1 MEMPEHRTWM
11 YNRRNVG
18 RRGYTVEFLQGLEE
32 FLDFACQQPQYLNE
46 GVISCPCKQCKNE
59 RHLTLKEVNVHIRQ
73 KGFTPGYW
81 YWTSHGEEVPQTN
94 LDVDMHSDER
104 TFSSQQ
110 DTGFDDADLND
121 QNFVQNEEVPTNME
135 STEFYDMWNSTQQ
148 PLQSGYQNTP
158 NMSAA
163 IAMLSLKSKYNM
175 SQDCFD
181 DVVKFMRESS
191 HVENEIPSNSRKTKR
206 TVQPTKMSSK
216 KICAQTHAPLI
227 IPSDTLQT
235 YSNQAA
241 QPPSRTKPRTK
252 LSRSRPTKPLTQLQ
266 LRTQSQFSQS
276 QLPLQS
282 QPTELRP
289 QPQLRVQPQPT
300 EPQHRLL
307 PQPTELRPQP
317 QLRVQP
323 QPTEPRHRLQPQPT
337 VPRPTEPQLRLQP
350 QPTPPRP
357 QPPLRLQPQPT
368 QPRPQPQLRLQP
380 QPTQPQPTPSRSQPQ
395 PQAQPIIS
403 QTITTQVLQCQESP
417 LVNENPSSS
426 SNHVS
431 EESNG
436 NKIPI
441 LPEGDGFDQHRL
453 VVKAIASIIR
463 TNLEEGKP
471 SWKQLSKKQRD
482 SWFDIF
488 KSKFTWPPQHKDLVR
503 RNFEKRGSAKM
514 IQLMQEARKDLDQKP
529 IWMEERV
536 WAQLKAHW
544 ESLEYKRKSEINKRN
559 GKSMAGASLHTGG
572 SIPHHLHWKR
582 MKEANG
588 TDPSMAEFYCRTH
601 RKKDQ
606 SWVGPCAESA
616 YDKFERRKLE
626 LSSKI
631 ISRENGGD
639 NQPSIDMPSE
649 LDIWVDSVGVK
660 KGRVFGL
667 GSATKKLV
675 TSVKLSANSEDVNG
689 LRSQIH
695 ALNESLQKQEQEKL
709 EMKLELSETRKQVAA
724 LMQHL
729 GFAASSSRPHSSP
742 QDSNEIDNGDDD
754 DTDTDGDH
762 ME

>member
-1 MEMPEHRTWM
+1 MIFAGELKMEMPEHRTWM

-110 DTGFDDADLND
+110 DTGFDDGDLND

-266 LRTQSQFSQS
+266 LQS
-276 QLPLQS
+276 PM
-282 QPTELRP
+282 
-289 QPQLRVQPQPT
+289 
-300 EPQHRLL
+300 
-307 PQPTELRPQP
+307 
-317 QLRVQP
+317 
-323 QPTEPRHRLQPQPT
+323 
-337 VPRPTEPQLRLQP
+337 
-350 QPTPPRP
+350 
-357 QPPLRLQPQPT
+357 
-368 QPRPQPQLRLQP
+368 
-380 QPTQPQPTPSRSQPQ
+380 
-395 PQAQPIIS
+395 
-403 QTITTQVLQCQESP
+403 
-417 LVNENPSSS
+417 VNENPSSS

-536 WAQLKAHW
+536 WAQLKTHW

-559 GKSMAGASLHTGG
+559 SESMAGASLHTGG

-631 ISRENGGD
+631 VSRENGGD

-754 DTDTDGDH
+754 ETDTDGDH

>member
-1 MEMPEHRTWM
+1 MEMPAHRTWM
-11 YNRRNVG
+11 YNRRIVG
-18 RRGYTVEFLQGLEE
+18 RKGYTAEFLQGLEE

-59 RHLTLKEVNVHIRQ
+59 RHLTLKEVNIHIRQ

-94 LDVDMHSDER
+94 LVVDMHSDEMP
-104 TFSSQQ
+104 FSSQQ

-135 STEFYDMWNSTQQ
+135 STEFYDMPDSTQQ
-148 PLQSGYQNTP
+148 PARSGYQNTP

-163 IAMLSLKSKYNM
+163 IAMLSLQSKHNM
-175 SQDCFD
+175 SQDCFN
-181 DVVKFMRESS
+181 DVIKFMRESS
-191 HVENEIPSNSRKTKR
+191 HIENEIPSYSRKTKR
-206 TVQPTKMSSK
+206 TLQPTKMSSK
-216 KICAQTHAPLI
+216 KKRAQTNAPLI

-235 YSNQAA
+235 YSNQAT

-252 LSRSRPTKPLTQLQ
+252 LSQSRPTKPLTRLQ
-266 LRTQSQFSQS
+266 LRTQSQFSHS
-276 QLPLQS
+276 QLPLQP
-282 QPTELRP
+282 QPTELQP
-289 QPQLRVQPQPT
+289 QPQLGVQPQPT
-300 EPQHRLL
+300 ES
-307 PQPTELRPQP
+307 
-317 QLRVQP
+317 
-323 QPTEPRHRLQPQPT
+323 RHRLRPQPT

-357 QPPLRLQPQPT
+357 QPQLRLQPQPT

-380 QPTQPQPTPSRSQPQ
+380 QPTQPQPTPPRSQPQPQ

-403 QTITTQVLQCQESP
+403 QTIPTQVLQCQEFP
-417 LVNENPSSS
+417 MVNETPSSS

-431 EESNG
+431 ESNG

-453 VVKAIASIIR
+453 VVKAIALIIR

-536 WAQLKAHW
+536 WTQLKAHW

-559 GKSMAGASLHTGG
+559 GESMAGASLHTGG

-588 TDPSMAEFYCRTH
+588 TDPSMAEFYFRTH

-631 ISRENGGD
+631 VSSENGGD

-649 LDIWVDSVGVK
+649 LDIWVDSVGTK

-667 GSATKKLV
+667 GSVNKKLV
-675 TSVKLSANSEDVNG
+675 TSVKLSANSEDVNA

-695 ALNESLQKQEQEKL
+695 ALNKSLQKQEQEKL
-709 EMKLELSETRKQVAA
+709 EMKHELTETKQQVAA

-742 QDSNEIDNGDDD
+742 QDSNEIDNGDADD
-754 DTDTDGDH
+754 SDGDH
-762 ME
+762 LE